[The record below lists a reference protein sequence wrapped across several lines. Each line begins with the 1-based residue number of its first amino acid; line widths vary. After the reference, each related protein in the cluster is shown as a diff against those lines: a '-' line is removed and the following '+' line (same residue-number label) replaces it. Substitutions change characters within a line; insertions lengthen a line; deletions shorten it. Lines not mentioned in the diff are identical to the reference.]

1 MNMAMSELN
10 RRDLIKGGLI
20 TGAGLLLSA
29 CNKSQ
34 THFQRLTE
42 DELEGPPHVLPPAEP
57 RYHAPSSGSAA
68 LPGGV
73 TPRREWTST
82 GPVLSLINPMNGVN
96 RITIHHSAVISSSVR
111 SKADA
116 ARMLTSIRNGHLAQ
130 GWADIGY
137 HYIIDPTG
145 RIWEGRNVRFQGAH
159 VRENNEHNLGIMC
172 MGNFDVERPSSE
184 TLSTLDTFVADRMR
198 AYNVPINRV
207 FTHQEIKPTECPG
220 RNLQSYMIAT
230 RSTSGRLCR
239 AWA

>member
-1 MNMAMSELN
+1 
-10 RRDLIKGGLI
+10 
-20 TGAGLLLSA
+20 
-29 CNKSQ
+29 
-34 THFQRLTE
+34 LTK

-57 RYHAPSSGSAA
+57 RYHGPSNSATAA

-82 GPVLSLINPMNGVN
+82 GPVLSLINPMNGVS

-111 SKADA
+111 AKSDA

-145 RIWEGRNVRFQGAH
+145 RIWEGRNIRFQGAH

-184 TLSTLDTFVADRMR
+184 TLSTLDNFVADRMR

-230 RSTSGRLCR
+230 RSSSGRLCR